1 MMKWV
6 ELSLIY
12 FIDYTLKKRGKTL
25 QILRTGTLTAMHEDD
40 ESGIKQK
47 YQGTDEKS

>member
-1 MMKWV
+1 M
-6 ELSLIY
+6 L
-12 FIDYTLKKRGKTL
+12 G
-25 QILRTGTLTAMHEDD
+25 TGTLTAMHEDD